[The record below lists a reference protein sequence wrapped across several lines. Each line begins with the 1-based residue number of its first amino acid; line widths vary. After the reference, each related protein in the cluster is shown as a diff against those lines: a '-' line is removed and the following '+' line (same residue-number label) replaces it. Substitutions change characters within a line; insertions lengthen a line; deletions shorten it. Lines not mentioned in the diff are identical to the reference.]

1 MYRGKYFRL
10 PTNESHR
17 HKRGVAARRVRK
29 GVYGGVR
36 YLNFGNYF
44 FNNKSE
50 VMNTKIK
57 KEKWLPIWYT
67 NAKYRVSNFGRVM
80 SVYTM
85 SKYGVIRLTGTI
97 LTPSI
102 NRNGY
107 ATVKIKWIENGVFI
121 KKTKKVHR
129 LVCEA
134 FHKNPEKKPEVN
146 HKDLNKLNNF
156 FRNLEWATPKE
167 NTNHAQINGARP
179 LHKKQ
184 YVKKG
189 FANCYKP
196 IIDFNTGIFYTSEE
210 LAFVLGTEKR
220 YVNRLLSGERKPNNT
235 QYQYANNN

>member
-1 MYRGKYFRL
+1 
-10 PTNESHR
+10 
-17 HKRGVAARRVRK
+17 
-29 GVYGGVR
+29 
-36 YLNFGNYF
+36 
-44 FNNKSE
+44 
-50 VMNTKIK
+50 MNTKIK
-57 KEKWLPIWYT
+57 KERWLPIWYT

-80 SVYTM
+80 SDYTM
-85 SKYGVIRLTGTI
+85 SKCGVIRLTGTI

-107 ATVKIKWIENGVFI
+107 ATVKLKWIENGVLV

-134 FHKNPEKKPEVN
+134 FHKNPENKPEVN

-156 FRNLEWATPKE
+156 FRNLEWVTSKE

-179 LHKKQ
+179 IGVP

-189 FANCYKP
+189 HENRPKQFKP
-196 IIDFNTGIFYTSEE
+196 IIDLNTGIFWTSEE

-220 YVNRLLSGERKPNNT
+220 YVNRLLSGERKQNTT
-235 QYQYANNN
+235 QYQYAEQN